1 MNLDRLTAADV
12 MSRVLVTVGPEESP
26 LIAWEIMR
34 RGGVHHL
41 PVIDDRLRLH
51 GVLTREQVAAHWSGG
66 PAVQSAGQVRDLLAG
81 RACPHVSPST
91 TVPAIAAAMV
101 DHGVDVL
108 PVIGRSETLE
118 GLVTATDVLRAV
130 AGRPT
135 PSPAHTDIAT
145 GLFRLEP
152 VVPPRRDEPPSDT

>member
-1 MNLDRLTAADV
+1 M
-12 MSRVLVTVGPEESP
+12 
-26 LIAWEIMR
+26 
-34 RGGVHHL
+34 
-41 PVIDDRLRLH
+41 
-51 GVLTREQVAAHWSGG
+51 
-66 PAVQSAGQVRDLLAG
+66 
-81 RACPHVSPST
+81 
-91 TVPAIAAAMV
+91 PAIAAAMV

>member
-66 PAVQSAGQVRDLLAG
+66 PAVQSAGQVRDLLAAG
-81 RACPHVSPST
+81 RARTCRPPPPCRRSPPPWWTTASTCCP
-91 TVPAIAAAMV
+91 
-101 DHGVDVL
+101 
-108 PVIGRSETLE
+108 
-118 GLVTATDVLRAV
+118 
-130 AGRPT
+130 
-135 PSPAHTDIAT
+135 
-145 GLFRLEP
+145 
-152 VVPPRRDEPPSDT
+152 